1 MLGGSGILGGMEGHV
16 HMEIERDLQRL
27 VTALPHR
34 APNTE
39 SEHAA
44 AEYLKDR
51 FSEYTSDARLEEF
64 DSCESWMLV
73 AGSYY
78 GEFALVSLLA
88 FWFPWVAAVYGLIV
102 FGLYLAEFTGY
113 RALRR
118 LLPQYASQ
126 NVVARFMA
134 PRPERT
140 CVVLAN
146 YDTPLVTPLTQ
157 ETDWRWLRPLH
168 ALIVFSMVI
177 IILSCVAQGVGL
189 FEDAPFPAVLA
200 VRWFFLA
207 VLIGA
212 CGTLLYNEFNSDYGP
227 AGAANAAGTAA
238 LIQLA
243 QSLAHQPAERTEV
256 ILAATGSKEAGLNG
270 VRELLRAHRFDPD
283 DTYFINLEHIDSG
296 PVRPLTGEGL
306 LATFRTPRG
315 LLKAAT
321 RACAAE
327 HGNEA
332 PLKPWRGW
340 PTDALVPLAHGF
352 AAVTLTGEAMR
363 TPHAPD
369 IPRGGPVSRER
380 TEQVEEVVRVVR
392 RMVDDLERVNP

>member
-1 MLGGSGILGGMEGHV
+1 MDAHAHSQ
-16 HMEIERDLQRL
+16 IEHDLQRL
-27 VTALPHR
+27 VTSLPHR

-44 AEYLKDR
+44 AEYLQER
-51 FSEYTSDARLEEF
+51 FSEYTGDTQLEEF
-64 DSCESWMLV
+64 DSCESWMLI

-78 GEFALVSLLA
+78 AEFAIVSLLA
-88 FWFPWVAAVYGLIV
+88 FWFPWVAAVYGVIV

-134 PRPERT
+134 ARPERT

-157 ETDWRWLRPLH
+157 EPDWRWLRPVH
-168 ALIVFSMVI
+168 TLIVVSMAAI
-177 IILSCVAQGVGL
+177 IASCVVQGAGVY
-189 FEDAPFPAVLA
+189 EDSPVPIVLA

-207 VLIGA
+207 VLVGA
-212 CGTLLYNEFNSDYGP
+212 AATLIYNEFNSDYGP

-238 LIQLA
+238 LLQLA
-243 QSLAHQPAERTEV
+243 RTLSEQPIARTEV

-270 VRELLRAHRFDPD
+270 VRELLRVHRFDPH
-283 DTYFINLEHIDSG
+283 DTYFINLEHIDTG
-296 PVRPLTGEGL
+296 AIRPLSGEGL
-306 LATFRTPRG
+306 LATFRTPKR
-315 LLKAAT
+315 LLKAASE
-321 RACAAE
+321 ACQAE
-327 HGNEA
+327 HGQGA
-332 PLKPWRGW
+332 ALPPWRGW
-340 PTDALVPLAHGF
+340 PTDALVPLAHGYP
-352 AAVTLTGEAMR
+352 AVTLTGDTMR

-369 IPRGGPVSRER
+369 IPRGGPVPVER
-380 TEQVEEVVRVVR
+380 TRQVESTARVVVRIIEG
-392 RMVDDLERVNP
+392 MERVQS

>member
-1 MLGGSGILGGMEGHV
+1 MRLGYTQCMEGHAQ
-16 HMEIERDLQRL
+16 IEQDMQRL

-44 AEYLKDR
+44 AEYLRQR

-64 DSCESWMLV
+64 DSCESWMLI

-78 GEFALVSLLA
+78 GEFALVSLIA
-88 FWFPWVAAVYGLIV
+88 FWFPWVAAIYGLIV

-134 PRPERT
+134 PKPTHT

-146 YDTPLVTPLTQ
+146 YDTPLVAPLTQ
-157 ETDWRWLRPLH
+157 ETDWRWLRPVH
-168 ALIVFSMVI
+168 TLIVLSMAAI
-177 IILSCVAQGVGL
+177 IVSCIVQGFGV
-189 FEDAPFPAVLA
+189 FEDAQYPVVLA

-212 CGTLLYNEFNSDYGP
+212 CATLLYNEFNSDYGP
-227 AGAANAAGTAA
+227 AGAANAAAAAA

-243 QSLAHQPAERTEV
+243 RSLADDPSTHTDV
-256 ILAATGSKEAGLNG
+256 LLAATGSKEAGLNG
-270 VRELLRAHRFDPD
+270 VRELMRQHGFDPANA
-283 DTYFINLEHIDSG
+283 YFINLEHIDTG
-296 PVRPLTGEGL
+296 ALRPLAGEGL
-306 LATFRTPRG
+306 LATFRTPRF
-315 LLKAAT
+315 LLEAAGK
-321 RACAAE
+321 ACAAE
-327 HGNEA
+327 HGNAA
-332 PLKPWRGW
+332 PLKSWRGW
-340 PTDALVPLAHGF
+340 PTDALVPLARGF
-352 AAVTLTGEAMR
+352 ATVTITGDAMR

-369 IPRGGPVSRER
+369 MPRGGPVSPER
-380 TEQVEEVVRVVR
+380 TQQVEQSVRVVR
-392 RMVDDLERVNP
+392 RIMEDMERVQL